1 MYGKILLSLQEAV
14 KLSCE
19 TAVLFCSPSISSKG
33 VSRALYPQPQL
44 VSRRLW
50 IWTMW
55 AGVSHSAMCDSLMT
69 DDGGHMFICL
79 FALFI
84 FSLMMSIHI
93 FCPLLHPVVCFLI
106 VEWTKFYI
114 YTYVHIYIG
123 SNSSCILDTT

>member
-1 MYGKILLSLQEAV
+1 MVRFYLVYKKLSNCLVKRQCYSAVPPSAVKECPVLCILSHNWCLDVCESEPCGQGYLILL
-14 KLSCE
+14 
-19 TAVLFCSPSISSKG
+19 
-33 VSRALYPQPQL
+33 
-44 VSRRLW
+44 
-50 IWTMW
+50 
-55 AGVSHSAMCDSLMT
+55 MCDSLMT